1 MNKEELFN
9 RTVLLFQSVERSK
22 EESVAFFEKLE
33 AIPGLFEEY
42 LYYFEKGDFLGKYR
56 VDEYTIPDILI
67 WQMDHFRSHMDRADA
82 DNRYNTCKL
91 IINTFETMIE
101 LTENPQK
108 IKDQFQS
115 ETGTDLPSGWTTY

>member
-1 MNKEELFN
+1 MDKQQLFEQ
-9 RTVLLFQSVERSK
+9 TVALFQSVGRSREDADSFYK
-22 EESVAFFEKLE
+22 KILSVPE
-33 AIPGLFEEY
+33 LFEEY
-42 LYYFEKGDFLGKYR
+42 SYYFEKQDFLGKYR

-67 WQMDHFRSHMDRADA
+67 WQMDHFRSHMDRPDA

-91 IINTFETMIE
+91 ILSTFETMLE